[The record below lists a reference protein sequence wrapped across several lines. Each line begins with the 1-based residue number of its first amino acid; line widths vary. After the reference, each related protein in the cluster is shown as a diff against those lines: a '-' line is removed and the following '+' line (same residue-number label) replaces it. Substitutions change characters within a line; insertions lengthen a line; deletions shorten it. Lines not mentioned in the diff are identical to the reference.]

1 MCKKNCSIQEDRNIN
16 PCQIEYKFFFFK
28 KEKFNPWHSRSF
40 WVWSH
45 LSVVFPNK
53 NQYNLVQEKGRE
65 IDRKKKKEKRKKK
78 SGGFYVS
85 LQEI

>member
-1 MCKKNCSIQEDRNIN
+1 MQLCKLQQISVSCKIYDNMCKKHCSIQEDRNIN

-28 KEKFNPWHSRSF
+28 KEKFNPWHSRSI

-53 NQYNLVQEKGRE
+53 NQYNLV
-65 IDRKKKKEKRKKK
+65 
-78 SGGFYVS
+78 
-85 LQEI
+85 